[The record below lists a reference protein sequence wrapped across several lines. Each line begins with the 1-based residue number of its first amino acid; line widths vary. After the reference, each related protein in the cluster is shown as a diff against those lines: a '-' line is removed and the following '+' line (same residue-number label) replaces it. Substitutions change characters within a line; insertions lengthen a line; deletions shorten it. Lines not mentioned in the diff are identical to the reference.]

1 MREESEREG
10 GKGRR
15 KEGWREGRGR
25 NGAMEGREK
34 TEWKQEIKGIEGR
47 ILCYCDIHRIH
58 CIYLRSL
65 TISLVF
71 PK

>member
-25 NGAMEGREK
+25 NGVMEGREV
-34 TEWKQEIKGIEGR
+34 
-47 ILCYCDIHRIH
+47 CVCV
-58 CIYLRSL
+58 CVPMRSCAVYV
-65 TISLVF
+65 TNFSTCGNSDRF
-71 PK
+71 